1 MDRPRTATETSD
13 VDLRV
18 DRAWRDHRRHVL
30 DVAFRMLGNLAEAED
45 VVQEGYARLVRADID
60 AIEDVG
66 GWLVVVVSRLC
77 LDRLR
82 SGKRHPT
89 GPDAMLGD
97 RPAAGSTTLAG
108 GPPVPLLADP
118 ADRVTLDDSV
128 RLALHRVLERLTA
141 AERTAFVLHDVF
153 QYPFDAVAEVVG
165 RTPAACRQLASRA
178 RRAIRDDGATARFVV
193 EPAEQRRVTERF
205 IAACA
210 RGDLDGLLAV
220 LDPDVSGEGE
230 VGGRAGRRVVHG
242 AQEVAA
248 TLLFFLGPASPT
260 TLLSL
265 PIDGE
270 PGVVALR
277 RDRVAVVFRLTVAGD
292 RVTHIDAIADPARLA
307 TLRAAL
313 GS

>member
-89 GPDAMLGD
+89 GPDATLGD

-108 GPPVPLLADP
+108 GPSVPLLADP

-178 RRAIRDDGATARFVV
+178 RRAIRDEGATARFVV

-220 LDPDVSGEGE
+220 LDPDVSGEGD
-230 VGGRAGRRVVHG
+230 VGGAVGRRVVHG